1 MYTAT
6 PLATGAEKSDAQAV
20 KQWAA
25 EDFAIAIGLLRECPY
40 HGQPF
45 KAQTRLSSK
54 VLASG
59 HIDPLD
65 PNVRAFNGN
74 TRELLA
80 AVERVTRTYGDR
92 CAFCAADH
100 QDDFD

>member
-1 MYTAT
+1 MTAMT
-6 PLATGAEKSDAQAV
+6 SLGGSEKSDPQAV

-45 KAQTRLSSK
+45 KAHRKGLTSK
-54 VLASG
+54 ALAAG
-59 HIDPLD
+59 LIDPLD
-65 PNVRAFNGN
+65 PIVQIFHGN

-80 AVERVTRTYGDR
+80 TVESVAGGYSER
-92 CAFCAADH
+92 CKFCADS
-100 QDDFD
+100 DREEFD

>member
-1 MYTAT
+1 MQTIT
-6 PLATGAEKSDAQAV
+6 PLVESEKSDPQTV

-45 KAQTRLSSK
+45 KAQKRPLTHK
-54 VLASG
+54 ALAAG
-59 HIDPLD
+59 LIDPLD
-65 PNVRAFNGN
+65 PNVRVFNGN

-80 AVERVTRTYGDR
+80 AVQRVTGRYGEH
-92 CAFCAADH
+92 CALCAASEH
-100 QDDFD
+100 DDFD